1 VPYGASDDLAVGYSE
16 WNAAMTNPLGQRLR
30 RDLTPGAAAIT
41 PGAANAIAARLIE
54 AAGFPALEV
63 TGAGVTNSYLGFPD
77 VGLITLT
84 ELASNVAA
92 MRDAVEIPLLVDA
105 DTGFGNAV
113 NVRRTVRV
121 LERAGGNLIQIEDQV
136 FPKKCGHFEGKQVI
150 SRDEM
155 VQKIKAAVDA
165 RHDEDTLILARTDAR
180 AIEGLDAA
188 LERMAAY
195 REAGADIMFVEAPA
209 SVEELAQIPKALPG
223 PHFCNM
229 VIGGKTPLLPRQ
241 ELQRLGYAGVFYA
254 NIALQAS
261 LLAMQ
266 KVLGHLSHE
275 GTIAGIENMIM
286 PFADRQKIVDL
297 DFFSRLEKRYAHDER
312 SQSGNSQ
319 GSSS

>member
-1 VPYGASDDLAVGYSE
+1 MIDS
-16 WNAAMTNPLGQRLR
+16 LGQRLR
-30 RDLTPGAAAIT
+30 RDLAPGKATIT

-63 TGAGVTNSYLGFPD
+63 TGAGVTNSYLGLPD
-77 VGLITLT
+77 VGLLTLT
-84 ELASNVAA
+84 ELASNVSAI
-92 MRDAVEIPLLVDA
+92 RDAVGIPLLVDA

-113 NVRRTVRV
+113 NVARTVRV
-121 LERAGGNLIQIEDQV
+121 LERAGGNLIQFEDQV

-150 SRDEM
+150 SRAEM

-180 AIEGLDAA
+180 AVEGLDAA

-195 REAGADIMFVEAPA
+195 RDAGADILFVEAPA
-209 SVEELAQIPKALPG
+209 SIDELAAIPRAVAG

-229 VIGGKTPLLPRQ
+229 VIGGKTPLLPRE
-241 ELQRLGYAGVFYA
+241 ELQRLGYAGIFYA

-266 KVLGHLSHE
+266 KVLGHLSKQ
-275 GTIAGIENMIM
+275 GTISGIENMIM
-286 PFADRQKIVDL
+286 PFSERQKIVDL
-297 DFFSRLEKRYAHDER
+297 DYYYQLEKRYAHEGR
-312 SQSGNSQ
+312 SPSGSAQ
-319 GSSS
+319 GPRS